1 MDDAKAD
8 ERGPGEPTWT
18 IDLRIEEDGVRTV
31 AVATLRAGDRR
42 LQGRGTARRNPL
54 DPDLPRVGEDLAVSR
69 ALSHLAHELLSDA
82 ATNLEAATH
91 TSSGIH
97 R

>member
-1 MDDAKAD
+1 MDDAEAD
-8 ERGPGEPTWT
+8 KRQSGAPTWT
-18 IDLRIEEDGVRTV
+18 VDLRVEEDGVRTV

-42 LQGRGTARRNPL
+42 IQGRGTARRNPL

-82 ATNLEAATH
+82 AASLEAATH
-91 TSSGIH
+91 APSGIH
-97 R
+97 P